1 MDPEKQRYIFLEGRS
16 RGDARHDFKDLTKVV
31 DTLNSSQF
39 QKGLPLRP
47 DKVISDSEEPKTW
60 NVEIKNFNQL
70 FSVSPIDSGAK
81 PSFKDYMKPHIERMS
96 PLITSPDVKNGT
108 EYSVTKLNHIIEDK
122 DNGTK
127 NGNFTINGGEKL
139 TATKFLSE
147 LGIVNNA
154 AFVID
159 AASVSILKILKTG
172 VVNEAFKNIFYVM
185 APEITNDPAG
195 KTSCKD
201 IKVLNTADTN
211 KIKITPIIE
220 MKSGQR
226 TYNYAPNEN
235 DSFQQFF
242 SKYSFTLSG
251 LETSKSLFTRK
262 SYHYN
267 NLIVTDNAFVK
278 GKVGKNDYS
287 VTIDESKKQNNI
299 TSLLSSLSSLI
310 SKIFKKGT
318 SSTNVDIF
326 NMNREFQQKRAG
338 DWLQVLLCKNLLS
351 RKMAEFDSF
360 STGVGIDPTDI
371 TKNISEVWF
380 VTHDIIALTFALYSG
395 VNCIFTNEKDVYA
408 FKIPNVEGELDYQNS
423 LLYALKDE
431 KDLINGNIDEYIT
444 SFEKYNTNRTT
455 QLAEL
460 YLNNTDSIGSDA
472 PITNYGLTELFNLNS
487 IDKGKFFPIPSAS
500 TSPDSVIDLT
510 IKQIFMLAYKYSY
523 TASFFPD
530 LSVMQTRMGTIV
542 DDINSTYDVAAANI
556 NIDKIDILKKSVNK
570 LTGLIGEYNDYIS
583 TIDKY
588 GGKSGTKATAPWQPD
603 NLKTPAVGDKFRK
616 KYPRF
621 QIELQPSYKLIKKFS
636 WKTVQFN
643 MRHFLA
649 SFGDKTYTMDSC
661 IYLYDMKYLSD
672 EIKQGIITT
681 FYNYDVK
688 LGKNLLETANPQ
700 QKKMHFVMK
709 GFCQSVYMG
718 IGGFVNN
725 PTMINEVEAMVNQY
739 NRYIS
744 SSSKIEGVDTTYLK
758 VADANCV
765 AENNTFNAL
774 ILENNIENNYIY
786 GDVIGAGDKTQQK
799 ISNLCKIDFDTDDYA
814 NVLTRSQ
821 KNECN
826 IAAEVNTKILI
837 EGNKIESTIMTG
849 GAGYTADDLI
859 LESISNSVKQ
869 VTYNQLGCFLENT
882 NTSIQETLKKIDSD
896 YTSYHEI
903 GEDFTKSTDIFQLIN
918 IIVEESEAEETATQ
932 DWDDEGTKPWNYKQL
947 IGKAA
952 GTVVAVVAVVFAG
965 YNWLYP
971 VSDQPTNSDQPT
983 VGGGDETPETPESPE
998 STEST
1003 ETPKSTEIPETT
1015 ETTTPKGSTTDK
1027 MDFIDYVISKSKL
1040 KDDPEKIQLVKK
1052 SYNDMKDTL
1061 PFNLYFMGFHPM
1073 LPLYV
1078 LLQGMYDLTSDHI
1091 ENSLDYELVVRYFH
1105 FLKKMNKEMRKIYE
1119 TNVSNT
1125 IDEAIVRQFASYII
1139 GQAINAMIID
1149 LDLMRVKVN
1158 TKYYVETGMGEDKL
1172 YIDKFLDMTDDQYFS
1187 IQLLGKNLSGEVVG
1201 SSPDIVIDDNIGL
1214 LLQNPIVTTY
1224 FKNVDVK
1231 SIFYD
1236 DDITMPESI
1245 DVFQKMVY
1253 DELKETGEQI
1263 IKGRRE
1269 TTLPPKTNDTV
1280 SPLSLPSPLSSPSPN
1295 TPTVPC
1301 STGKY
1306 KTTIKDGNIIKVCDE
1321 NALVPFS
1328 GKMMTMADIRSKD
1341 DKSPGDVS
1349 VESTLSSNSSSSG
1362 RSRGGKNTRSK
1373 KTKKTKKNKR
1383 KGKKGRTNRKKN
1395 KKNSRTSN
1403 KRKSKRKMAKKKIR
1417 RFTKKVGKK

>member
-1 MDPEKQRYIFLEGRS
+1 MSLKQKRHTFLEGRS
-16 RGDARHDFKDLTKVV
+16 RGDAKHDFKELKKVV
-31 DTLNSSQF
+31 DALESPQF
-39 QKGLPLRP
+39 QKGLPP
-47 DKVISDSEEPKTW
+47 PPTGTGNSEEPNIW

-70 FSVSPIDSGAK
+70 FSQNQLVGEK
-81 PSFKDYMKPHIERMS
+81 LSFKEYMNNASQNNILFT
-96 PLITSPDVKNGT
+96 PLITSPDIETNTYYGI
-108 EYSVTKLNHIIEDK
+108 TKLENIRE
-122 DNGTK
+122 NK
-127 NGNFTINGGEKL
+127 NTGNFTLTEGATTPEL
-139 TATKFLSE
+139 TAAKFLTD
-147 LGIVNNA
+147 LGIENNA

-172 VVNEAFKNIFYVM
+172 DASGDKTNIFYVM

-195 KTSCKD
+195 KPSCKE
-201 IKVLNTADTN
+201 VQGLNSPSNN

-220 MKSGQR
+220 MNSGQR
-226 TYNYAPNEN
+226 TYTYAPDHT

-251 LETSKSLFTRK
+251 LQTNKSLLTRK

-267 NLIVTDNAFVK
+267 NLTVTDDEFAQ
-278 GKVGKNDYS
+278 GKTGKTGKTGKNDYRNDYS
-287 VTIDESKKQNNI
+287 VTINESKKQNNI

-310 SKIFKKGT
+310 NKIFTRGT
-318 SSTNVDIF
+318 GSTNVDTF

-360 STGVGIDPTDI
+360 STGVDTNQSI
-371 TKNISEVWF
+371 TNNISEVWF

-395 VNCIFTNEKDVYA
+395 VNCIFTNVKDVYA
-408 FKIPNVEGELDYQNS
+408 FKIPNEAAELDYQNG
-423 LLYALKDE
+423 LLVALEGEME
-431 KDLINGNIDEYIT
+431 KIDIGKYTKRIT
-444 SFEKYNTNRTT
+444 AYNNNRTN
-455 QLAEL
+455 QLREL
-460 YLNNTDSIGSDA
+460 YLNSTTRTRANTD
-472 PITNYGLTELFNLNS
+472 PITNYKLNDIFNLN
-487 IDKGKFFPIPSAS
+487 DNDRNRFFPIPSES
-500 TSPDSVIDLT
+500 TSPNNDIDLT
-510 IKQIFMLAYKYSY
+510 IKQIFKLAYKYSY

-530 LSVMQTRMGTIV
+530 LSVMGARMRTITG
-542 DDINSTYDVAAANI
+542 DIDSTYNLANTNRDNIANI
-556 NIDKIDILKKSVNK
+556 AILKKSVNK

-588 GGKSGTKATAPWQPD
+588 GGIATVGIGWKPD
-603 NLKTPAVGDKFRK
+603 DLKVPAVGIANRK
-616 KYPRF
+616 KYPSF
-621 QIELQPSYKLIKKFS
+621 QIELQPSYKLIDKFS
-636 WKTVQFN
+636 WQTVQFN
-643 MRHFLA
+643 MRQFLA
-649 SFGDKTYTMDSC
+649 SFGDKNYKMDSC

-672 EIKQGIITT
+672 KIKEGIITT

-688 LGKNLLETANPQ
+688 LGTNVVDLNPQ
-700 QKKMHFVMK
+700 QKKMHYVMK

-718 IGGFVNN
+718 IGGFANDT
-725 PTMINEVEAMVNQY
+725 TMINNVEAKVKAY
-739 NRYIS
+739 NTYIS
-744 SSSKIEGVDTTYLK
+744 SNSKISDVDTTYLK
-758 VADANCV
+758 VADDNCV
-765 AENNTFNAL
+765 YENNTFNKL
-774 ILENNIENNYIY
+774 ISDKKIENDYIY
-786 GDVIGAGDKTQQK
+786 GDVIGVAATKQQK
-799 ISNLCKIDFDTDDYA
+799 ISNLCAIDSDTGSYTSL
-814 NVLTRSQ
+814 LTRNQ
-821 KNECN
+821 KSDCN
-826 IAAEVNTKILI
+826 IKNDNEIEIDNNILNEGAAI
-837 EGNKIESTIMTG
+837 EETMTG

-859 LESISNSVKQ
+859 LESISNSNKQ
-869 VTYNQLGCFLENT
+869 VIYSQLGGFLENRGFIMNFGFKASWYNLFSSYDNYSELFEDDDGDSMLGT
-882 NTSIQETLKKIDSD
+882 INNTLVSK
-896 YTSYHEI
+896 
-903 GEDFTKSTDIFQLIN
+903 
-918 IIVEESEAEETATQ
+918 TATAVVGAATAVGVAIGLYLYYNQ
-932 DWDDEGTKPWNYKQL
+932 SNELEPHNGGKSIGL
-947 IGKAA
+947 IG
-952 GTVVAVVAVVFAG
+952 GES
-965 YNWLYP
+965 
-971 VSDQPTNSDQPT
+971 SDSTETPEAS
-983 VGGGDETPETPESPE
+983 ETPETSETPDSIETSEIPE
-998 STEST
+998 STES
-1003 ETPKSTEIPETT
+1003 PETT

-1091 ENSLDYELVVRYFH
+1091 EDSLDYELVVRYFH

-1125 IDEAIVRQFASYII
+1125 MDEAIVRQFASYII

-1158 TKYYVETGMGEDKL
+1158 TKYYVETGIGEDKL

-1187 IQLLGKNLSGEVVG
+1187 IQLLGKNLSGDVVG

-1269 TTLPPKTNDTV
+1269 TTL
-1280 SPLSLPSPLSSPSPN
+1280 SPISSLSSVSPN
-1295 TPTVPC
+1295 TPTKLPC

-1306 KTTIKDGNIIKVCDE
+1306 KRYIKDGNIIKVCDE

-1328 GKMMTMADIRSKD
+1328 GKNIRTWSDIRRD

-1349 VESTLSSNSSSSG
+1349 VESTLSSNSSS
-1362 RSRGGKNTRSK
+1362 RSRGGKNTRNK

-1383 KGKKGRTNRKKN
+1383 KGKKGRTNRK
-1395 KKNSRTSN
+1395 NSRTSN
-1403 KRKSKRKMAKKKIR
+1403 KRKSKRKIAKKKIR
-1417 RFTKKVGKK
+1417 RITKKVGKK